1 MSYAYIRQS
10 ARTTDADPPS
20 SADVLRQTGV
30 AVGAFLARLRL
41 RLPDSRERLTSTEE
55 RLAASGV
62 SWSLDL
68 AYETELAREVAAARQ
83 QRVGGAMAGSRG
95 SRPVVVSRA
104 ANDIVMKNPVLAW
117 SATMGD

>member
-1 MSYAYIRQS
+1 MSYAYIRQTT
-10 ARTTDADPPS
+10 RTTTADPPS
-20 SADVLRQTGV
+20 SAAVLRQTGV
-30 AVGAFLARLRL
+30 AIGAFLARLRP

-83 QRVGGAMAGSRG
+83 QRVGGATAGSPG
-95 SRPVVVSRA
+95 GRPVVVSRA
-104 ANDIVMKNPVLAW
+104 ANDVVMKRPALAFG
-117 SATMGD
+117 S